1 MHCLRSAAL
10 FLVLS
15 ASSRIAAQDSV
26 SNRTDSTHR
35 TVLLGSPE
43 EDRLRIAQLV
53 GRAELAGSLIRS
65 PSIYR
70 VASPANSTS
79 EAGAGWSVVRP
90 VIDATWNSQIPFSLD
105 DGNLWAGRGLSSR
118 ATIGLRANAG
128 PVQLLFMPDIV
139 HVENRTFNLLPSD
152 IPGRS
157 AFASPFHAG
166 ALSADVPVR
175 FGSQSFTIVDP
186 GQSAIWYT
194 HDAIDAGVST
204 ENQWW
209 GPAIQNA
216 LIMSNNAPGIP
227 EAFVRTNRP
236 LHTAAGDVEAKAIVG
251 SLTESLYFDHDST
264 NDHRAI
270 SGIVATFAPAVE
282 PTLTV
287 GAARV
292 VYSAAG
298 GGVGG
303 VAGHTLDA
311 LTRWS
316 TARASAD
323 SAGTHGVDQLF
334 SLFGRWVFP
343 ASGLELYAEWARM
356 LLPVSLR
363 ELLIAPQSTQGYTL
377 GMQVAGNVRPEAMLR
392 FQAEFTDLEQTP
404 SSRAADTLS
413 FYVSRAVPQGYTQRG
428 KVIGAAIGP
437 GGSSQL
443 LALDYLPRRWD
454 VGVFA
459 ERIRWDDDAYYL
471 QSTGF
476 SFFSHD
482 VTLLA
487 GLRGTVRL
495 MDTEIHA
502 ELSTAQR
509 LNFEFQSLR
518 GGFGP
523 QKQNDVHNKT
533 LKLWISP

>member
-1 MHCLRSAAL
+1 MHCPRSAAL
-10 FLVLS
+10 FLILS
-15 ASSRIAAQDSV
+15 ASSRIAAQDSI
-26 SNRTDSTHR
+26 RTKGDTTHR

-53 GRAELAGSLIRS
+53 GGAQLAGSLIRS
-65 PSIYR
+65 PSMYR
-70 VASPANSTS
+70 VASPATATTA
-79 EAGAGWSVVRP
+79 AGAGWSAIRP
-90 VIDATWNSQIPFSLD
+90 VIDATWNSQIPFSVD

-118 ATIGLRANAG
+118 AAIGLRANAG
-128 PVQLLFMPDIV
+128 PVQFLFMPDIV
-139 HVENRTFNLLPSD
+139 HVENRNFNLLPSD

-251 SLTESLYFDHDST
+251 SLTESLYFDQDPT

-270 SGIVATFAPAVE
+270 SGIVATFAPAIE
-282 PTLTV
+282 PTFTA
-287 GAARV
+287 GIARV
-292 VYSAAG
+292 VYSATG
-298 GGVGG
+298 GGIGD
-303 VAGHTLDA
+303 VAGHSLDA

-316 TARASAD
+316 ATRASVD
-323 SAGTHGVDQLF
+323 SAGTRGIDQLF

-356 LLPVSLR
+356 SLPVSVR
-363 ELLIAPQSTQGYTL
+363 ELLVAPQSTQGYTL
-377 GMQVAGNVRPEAMLR
+377 GMQVAGNVRPEAKLR

-437 GGSSQL
+437 GASSQL
-443 LALDYLPRRWD
+443 LALDYMPAKWD

-482 VTLLA
+482 LTVLA

-495 MDTEIHA
+495 MHAEIHA

-509 LNFEFQSLR
+509 LNFEFQNLR